1 MRDLK
6 GKPWNGIEIQVLR
19 GKSIEQSLSYVGHD
33 FICGLSLMDTSPL
46 AAMCVC
52 EGIAGMPSQGCL
64 MLDNTVWGS
73 QTWLPKWVHCVTSL
87 FRACVTRNRR
97 HVLGVRVIVATH

>member
-52 EGIAGMPSQGCL
+52 EGIAGRLSPGCI
-64 MLDNTVWGS
+64 MLDNTVWAS
-73 QTWLPKWVHCVTSL
+73 QTWLPKWGALSHESIQSMCDQEQETCL
-87 FRACVTRNRR
+87 EC
-97 HVLGVRVIVATH
+97 